1 MAGGIYRSLYDF
13 KAESEND
20 LEFNRG
26 DFIKVIK
33 QINNEWY
40 EGTTDTSCGQ
50 FPATYVECVLQK
62 PCDKIAVAI
71 NSFTGQ
77 ESGDIT
83 FFKGDVIGIIEN
95 IDSNWLNGFTDTDEG
110 IFPVS
115 FIQEIDFCLPSDLVN
130 NNNNSVHASDT
141 VITNSQTTRHIPWA
155 EAIDDFTAQ
164 DSDELTIKIGDG
176 IELIKEIDSF
186 WSEGIVGGKQGKFP
200 STFIKVITELPEELK
215 FVEKS
220 NNVDTENGLIPNAKA
235 LYMFVGTREGELSF
249 DKGDIIMLTQR
260 ISQDWLE
267 GKIGNSVGIFPSNHV
282 KIIVDLPFNHVSKT
296 NSNDSFNSN
305 HTSQNQKSKSM
316 PMKAKVIACTIPPAR
331 PQRTTPSA
339 EKNLPGSQRH
349 SSTGQNRSPPKRHSF
364 RKPPAPK
371 SPMRDIKTP
380 RNNTETVQASP
391 EKMDKHKNTPGHN
404 GMVADKNSKKTFSL
418 KPKKKSLEKQSD
430 MYSFELTEEQIFHM
444 DAGYSNTNGNT
455 AYEDNK
461 PPKPKI
467 PARSASMSKPNG
479 VARSKSM
486 TYKPKAPARPGLVQN
501 STQDSNPNKD
511 DMDLLSTSPP
521 KPYKRL
527 PKPLAPMPSGSVKP
541 VLGKERPNT
550 LNVGSSGLGGISPVR
565 SPSSPRSSINHK
577 SMAVAFTKDQ
587 RSASPSFN
595 DNINR
600 ISRSETDPSL
610 HRLNVG
616 KGAPTKQPLTPE
628 HVGSEAIKSLYFATS
643 SSSALTPSPDKRSQ
657 TLDAMLQRSSSLRCS
672 NKPNLSASRKKTEI
686 KDDSAPSS
694 HHGSSDSL
702 SQTSQSQE
710 LKRVDMEIAEL
721 KSKIESEAHLLSGVE
736 TLLDFVSDDKR
747 ADLLVKQEQHKTRIS
762 ELNDDLNALEDEKSF
777 LLASFGKLDDV
788 KNRVAEL
795 EKQIE
800 TYLDNCEQLRR
811 MQDVSVIEELPEI
824 RDNIEFC
831 ENMVDTLQDE
841 LNGLRE
847 KLVKLGEIDQV
858 DGIPD
863 PEVQLT
869 KRKNKQKKVIEEL
882 IKTEESYTQDISL
895 LADVMKYLEENE
907 NTRVNTEML
916 FGNLPL
922 ILHLSTR
929 LFTRFKNAD
938 QDELDVNGLPSRL
951 ASCFIDMAAE
961 MKECYSSYCHN
972 YEEAIG
978 LLEKYEEDISV
989 SSVLTNAVKSVCN
1002 GREAAPFI
1010 LSSFLIKP
1018 VQRVLKYPLLLS
1030 ELNKNHVGEGLSK
1043 EVLKEALTTVTDV
1056 ATAINEFK
1064 RRKDLVQKYR
1074 ETEDGIG
1081 KKVQKLNWHS
1091 VAKKSSRINQ
1101 RITQFTGLNSQTVD
1115 ETFNEQEKRF
1125 RGLEKL
1131 IKAALKNIVQFVEEF
1146 KESAGIEKLCAESI
1160 RQFYDEEV
1168 APEEVLKYYT
1178 VVSIIAEQ
1186 YSNETV
1192 TFIQDHVTEPLSQL
1206 VQLFQGPF
1214 RLIQKRNDKCLD
1226 YDRAKNKAAKAK
1238 YTKER
1243 DKINQTQEELT
1254 LNQNIYLALNTQ
1266 LLEELPTLCYHCSSV
1281 IKYCLTNFVEAQRR
1295 YLNKAFVQMHD
1306 LWQLPFVVKD
1316 SDTMERH
1323 QELIQKAMVQLAS
1336 LAFIPANLHKDT
1348 TRRSQTQV
1356 VSSALVKASFFVD
1369 FDEAPD
1375 STSPTHPLIDLSS
1388 DNIDTV
1394 DQALTNIDLPPKQDS
1409 DDCHTT
1415 CVVKFSFEAECDAEI
1430 SAVEGTVVNVL
1441 RKCDKT
1447 GNPEWW
1453 LVEQNGRK
1461 GYIPQAFLGEE
1472 KRTRSFSDLNF
1483 SVNGRLK
1490 QEPLIPIRN
1499 TSDITNADKS
1509 ETSQNIHVSNTTSD
1523 EGENVSVDSNMVS
1536 NVIKADNDNRLDVDS
1551 RSLISTASDVA
1562 PSFKSSVTSDG
1573 EPAYDNVSHYA
1584 VEYDFEALHQGEL
1597 SVKEGTVL
1605 TVLQK
1610 YDQKGNEEW
1619 WYVEYDGQQGYV
1631 PRDYLVFVDES
1642 QMC

>member
-305 HTSQNQKSKSM
+305 HTSQNQKSKSI

-550 LNVGSSGLGGISPVR
+550 LNVGSSGIGGISPVR

-657 TLDAMLQRSSSLRCS
+657 TLDAMLQR
-672 NKPNLSASRKKTEI
+672 
-686 KDDSAPSS
+686 
-694 HHGSSDSL
+694 
-702 SQTSQSQE
+702 
-710 LKRVDMEIAEL
+710 V
-721 KSKIESEAHLLSGVE
+721 SKVLL
-736 TLLDFVSDDKR
+736 
-747 ADLLVKQEQHKTRIS
+747 
-762 ELNDDLNALEDEKSF
+762 
-777 LLASFGKLDDV
+777 
-788 KNRVAEL
+788 
-795 EKQIE
+795 
-800 TYLDNCEQLRR
+800 
-811 MQDVSVIEELPEI
+811 P
-824 RDNIEFC
+824 
-831 ENMVDTLQDE
+831 
-841 LNGLRE
+841 
-847 KLVKLGEIDQV
+847 
-858 DGIPD
+858 
-863 PEVQLT
+863 
-869 KRKNKQKKVIEEL
+869 
-882 IKTEESYTQDISL
+882 
-895 LADVMKYLEENE
+895 
-907 NTRVNTEML
+907 
-916 FGNLPL
+916 
-922 ILHLSTR
+922 
-929 LFTRFKNAD
+929 
-938 QDELDVNGLPSRL
+938 
-951 ASCFIDMAAE
+951 
-961 MKECYSSYCHN
+961 
-972 YEEAIG
+972 
-978 LLEKYEEDISV
+978 
-989 SSVLTNAVKSVCN
+989 
-1002 GREAAPFI
+1002 
-1010 LSSFLIKP
+1010 
-1018 VQRVLKYPLLLS
+1018 
-1030 ELNKNHVGEGLSK
+1030 
-1043 EVLKEALTTVTDV
+1043 
-1056 ATAINEFK
+1056 
-1064 RRKDLVQKYR
+1064 
-1074 ETEDGIG
+1074 
-1081 KKVQKLNWHS
+1081 
-1091 VAKKSSRINQ
+1091 
-1101 RITQFTGLNSQTVD
+1101 
-1115 ETFNEQEKRF
+1115 
-1125 RGLEKL
+1125 
-1131 IKAALKNIVQFVEEF
+1131 
-1146 KESAGIEKLCAESI
+1146 
-1160 RQFYDEEV
+1160 
-1168 APEEVLKYYT
+1168 
-1178 VVSIIAEQ
+1178 
-1186 YSNETV
+1186 
-1192 TFIQDHVTEPLSQL
+1192 
-1206 VQLFQGPF
+1206 
-1214 RLIQKRNDKCLD
+1214 
-1226 YDRAKNKAAKAK
+1226 
-1238 YTKER
+1238 
-1243 DKINQTQEELT
+1243 
-1254 LNQNIYLALNTQ
+1254 
-1266 LLEELPTLCYHCSSV
+1266 
-1281 IKYCLTNFVEAQRR
+1281 
-1295 YLNKAFVQMHD
+1295 
-1306 LWQLPFVVKD
+1306 
-1316 SDTMERH
+1316 
-1323 QELIQKAMVQLAS
+1323 
-1336 LAFIPANLHKDT
+1336 
-1348 TRRSQTQV
+1348 
-1356 VSSALVKASFFVD
+1356 
-1369 FDEAPD
+1369 
-1375 STSPTHPLIDLSS
+1375 
-1388 DNIDTV
+1388 
-1394 DQALTNIDLPPKQDS
+1394 
-1409 DDCHTT
+1409 
-1415 CVVKFSFEAECDAEI
+1415 
-1430 SAVEGTVVNVL
+1430 
-1441 RKCDKT
+1441 
-1447 GNPEWW
+1447 
-1453 LVEQNGRK
+1453 
-1461 GYIPQAFLGEE
+1461 
-1472 KRTRSFSDLNF
+1472 
-1483 SVNGRLK
+1483 
-1490 QEPLIPIRN
+1490 
-1499 TSDITNADKS
+1499 
-1509 ETSQNIHVSNTTSD
+1509 
-1523 EGENVSVDSNMVS
+1523 
-1536 NVIKADNDNRLDVDS
+1536 
-1551 RSLISTASDVA
+1551 
-1562 PSFKSSVTSDG
+1562 
-1573 EPAYDNVSHYA
+1573 
-1584 VEYDFEALHQGEL
+1584 
-1597 SVKEGTVL
+1597 
-1605 TVLQK
+1605 
-1610 YDQKGNEEW
+1610 
-1619 WYVEYDGQQGYV
+1619 
-1631 PRDYLVFVDES
+1631 
-1642 QMC
+1642 